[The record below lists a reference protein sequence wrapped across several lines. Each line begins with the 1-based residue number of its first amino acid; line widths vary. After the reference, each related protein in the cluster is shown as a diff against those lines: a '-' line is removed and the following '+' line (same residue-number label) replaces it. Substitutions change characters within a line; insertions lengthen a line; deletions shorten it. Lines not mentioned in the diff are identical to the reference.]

1 MRTLGGLAAALLALA
16 APSGAGAEEDTA
28 PDLELLEYL
37 GSWQEGDEE
46 WLVVEEWR
54 RREPARPPERGRRR
68 NEDEQGE

>member
-1 MRTLGGLAAALLALA
+1 MRRLGWLAAALLGLA
-16 APSGAGAEEDTA
+16 AVAGADRDDA
-28 PDLELLEYL
+28 PPPDLELLEYL
-37 GSWQEGDEE
+37 GSWQEGDDE